1 MTAQLPRRRLLDVS
15 PYSSRMPVTGGTRRI
30 HFVNRGIAR
39 AGWEVFQHAYS
50 GMGFTGPYFS
60 QLWHIE
66 DRYCEYQYVNPII
79 VLANRVLK
87 EASGPQ
93 IAPTY
98 LPHMLCYSPAL
109 NRELKRADAVMI
121 EHPHYYPLIRGK
133 LRDGQKLIH
142 NSHNIESMIY
152 QASGSRLGQHAE
164 RALLAMEKAL
174 FREADLSF
182 TCTDADRDYVI
193 EHFGVDPERVAVA
206 PNGTDADGMQVPTEK
221 ERLAAKSALGLADG
235 PVAYFAG
242 SYWDPNNEAARA
254 IAAMARAAPH
264 IHFVVAGTVGRAI
277 EGAHPDNLHVLG
289 FVDDLG
295 PYIAAADVALNPMQ
309 SGGGS
314 NIKVFDYLAA
324 GLPVIT
330 TPFGARGIADDSG
343 LALTVRELDAF
354 PATIDALM
362 ASDRI
367 GDIRQAA
374 RKLALDKYDWGAI
387 SAEMARKMDGLFQP

>member
-1 MTAQLPRRRLLDVS
+1 MTAQSPRRRLLDVS

-39 AGWEVFQHAYS
+39 AGWDVFQHAYS
-50 GMGFTGPYFS
+50 GMGVKGPYLSRLF
-60 QLWHIE
+60 QIE
-66 DRYCEYQYVNPII
+66 EHYHEYRYVNPIM
-79 VLANRVLK
+79 VVANRVLK

-98 LPHMLCYSPAL
+98 LPHALCYSPAL
-109 NRELKRADAVMI
+109 NRELARADAVMI

-152 QASGSRLGQHAE
+152 HESESRLGQHAE
-164 RALLAMEKAL
+164 RELLAMEKAL

-193 EHFGVDPERVAVA
+193 EHFGVVPERVAVA
-206 PNGTDADGMQVPTEK
+206 PNGTDAEGMQVPYEE
-221 ERLAAKSALGLADG
+221 ERMAAKAALGFPAG

-242 SYWDPNNEAARA
+242 SFWDPNNEAAQA
-254 IAAMARAAPH
+254 IAAMAQVAPH
-264 IHFVVAGTVGRAI
+264 IYFVVAGTVGRAI
-277 EGAHPDNLHVLG
+277 EGDHPSNLHVLG
-289 FVDDLG
+289 FVDDLR

-343 LALTVRELDAF
+343 LALTMRELDAF
-354 PATIDALM
+354 PATIDALIEG
-362 ASDRI
+362 DRI

-387 SAEMARKMDGLFQP
+387 SAEMARKMDHLFQP